1 MLVDLKD
8 EVTMKEKNSSGNM
21 IAIERRRRIYNC
33 ALEKG
38 SVSVGDL
45 AALFGVAENTIRN
58 DLQALDKEGRLV
70 RSYGGAVVKDPVRPA
85 EPYSHTREANI
96 LQKSA
101 IGASAAIYLPESG
114 SVFINAGS
122 TTRQLVSH
130 IPKGSQ
136 IHVTTNSPEI
146 ALYLAS
152 EKGINVEL
160 LGGRIETE
168 SLETDG
174 SLSESVMQNQYWDI
188 AFIGV
193 SALDLAHGI
202 TSISRQIATLE
213 NRIMTHSRS
222 VIGLCDSSKF
232 NRYSYAKAGDIDLL
246 DILLSDSGISDQLK
260 AEITEMGVEIVVAD
274 AQTEQGD
281 APTE

>member
-1 MLVDLKD
+1 
-8 EVTMKEKNSSGNM
+8 MKEKNSSGNM
-21 IAIERRRRIYNC
+21 IALERRRRIYKC

-38 SVSVGDL
+38 SVNVGDL

-58 DLQALDKEGRLV
+58 DLQALDVEGRLV
-70 RSYGGAVVKDPVRPA
+70 RSYGGAVLKEPVRPA
-85 EPYSHTREANI
+85 EPYSRTREANI

-101 IGASAAIYLPESG
+101 IGELAAKYLPETG

-130 IPKGSQ
+130 ISKGSQ

-152 EKGINVEL
+152 EKGIVVEL
-160 LGGRIETE
+160 LGGRIEAE

-188 AFIGV
+188 AFVGV
-193 SALDLAHGI
+193 SALDLTHGI
-202 TSISRQIATLE
+202 TSISRQVSILE
-213 NRIMTHSRS
+213 NRIMTHSRR
-222 VIGLCDSSKF
+222 VIALCDSSKF
-232 NRYSYAKAGDIDLL
+232 NCYSYAKAGDIDML
-246 DILLSDSGISDQLK
+246 DILVSDSGISDQLK
-260 AEITEMGVEIVVAD
+260 TEITGLGVEVVVAD
-274 AQTEQGD
+274 TQIEHGGAAAE
-281 APTE
+281 